1 MNVAQ
6 ELRNASSPLFTFEL
20 LPPIKGHH
28 IEELYRAT
36 EPLLKYQPSYINV
49 TYHQEEAVY
58 KKRPDGLLEKQMV
71 QKRPGTVAIASA
83 LHNKFDITVVP
94 HVICGGFSV
103 QETEEALIDLNFLGI
118 NNLLAL
124 RGDPPKG
131 KRLFIPKE
139 NGHAHTSDLVEQIAA
154 MNKGEFTDRDIKSPF
169 KTNFSVGVAGY
180 PEKHFEAPNMEY
192 DLYYLK
198 KKIEAGAEYIV
209 TQMFF
214 DNQKY
219 FDFVKR
225 CRAVGIDVPIVPG
238 LKPISRIKDMQL
250 LPQTFNIDIPQDLV
264 KEIAACKNNAAA
276 RQAGVE
282 WAVMQSK
289 ELKTFGV
296 PALHY
301 YSLGESDNIA
311 KIVEAVF

>member
-6 ELRNASSPLFTFEL
+6 ELRNAVNPLFTFEL
-20 LPPIKGHH
+20 LPPLKGHH
-28 IEELYRAT
+28 IDELYKAT
-36 EPLLKYQPSYINV
+36 EPLLKYQPAYINV

-83 LHNKFDITVVP
+83 LHNKYNITVVP
-94 HVICGGFSV
+94 HVICGGFSM

-131 KRLFIPKE
+131 KRIFVPKDG
-139 NGHAHTSDLVEQIAA
+139 GHANTTDLVKQIAA
-154 MNKGEFTDRDIKSPF
+154 MNKGKFIDKDIDSPF

-180 PEKHFEAPNMEY
+180 PEKHFEAPNLES
-192 DLYYLK
+192 DLLYLK
-198 KKIEAGAEYIV
+198 KKIDAGAEYIV

-225 CRAVGIDVPIVPG
+225 CRAIGIDVPIVPG

-250 LPQTFNIDIPQDLV
+250 LPRTFNIDIPQDLV
-264 KEIAACKNNAAA
+264 KEIADCKNNAAA

-282 WAVMQSK
+282 WAIMQSK
-289 ELKTFGV
+289 QLKEFGV

-311 KIVEAVF
+311 KIVESVF

>member
-6 ELRNASSPLFTFEL
+6 ELKNASTPLFTFEL
-20 LPPIKGHH
+20 LPPLKGHH
-28 IEELYRAT
+28 IDELYRAT
-36 EPLLKYQPSYINV
+36 EPLLKYEPSYINI
-49 TYHQEEAVY
+49 TYHQEEVVY

-83 LHNKFDITVVP
+83 LHNKFNITVVP
-94 HVICGGFSV
+94 HVICGGFTAA
-103 QETEEALIDLNFLGI
+103 ETEEALIDLNFLGI

-131 KRLFIPKE
+131 KRLFKPKPG
-139 NGHAHTSDLVEQIAA
+139 GHAHTTELVKQITD
-154 MNKGEFTDRDIKSPF
+154 MNSGVFLDHEIIKPF
-169 KTNFSVGVAGY
+169 NTTFSIGVAGY
-180 PEKHFEAPNMEY
+180 PEKHFEAPNTEF

-214 DNQKY
+214 DNRKY
-219 FDFVKR
+219 FDFVKL
-225 CRAVGIDVPIVPG
+225 CRAAGITVPIVPG
-238 LKPISRIKDMQL
+238 IKPVNRKKDLDL

-264 KEIAACKNNAAA
+264 KEIKACDTNAKA
-276 RQAGVE
+276 REAGVE

-289 ELKTFGV
+289 NLKEFGV

-301 YSLGESDNIA
+301 YSLGESDNIE
-311 KIVEAVF
+311 KIAEAVF